1 MIAAR
6 ITLTAL
12 DHMHARPVFRRGTF
26 GNWCLRF
33 LGLIERALER
43 LEGIACHQVPYVGS
57 ALSFSDIF
65 VYGI

>member
-12 DHMHARPVFRRGTF
+12 DNMQARPVFRRGTF
-26 GNWCLRF
+26 GNRCLCF

-43 LEGIACHQVPYVGS
+43 LEGERMPPVPYVGS
-57 ALSFSDIF
+57 ALSFSE
-65 VYGI
+65 